1 MIYTSNAIINPS
13 FEIAGAGG
21 TDVFAWWVEA
31 FGDDGNVEMDSAQ
44 HYEGSYSCKITAT
57 STGAASPGVTIGVEV
72 EAGEVFDLS
81 FAVRG
86 DGTNNG
92 RFLVYDTTNSAN
104 VIALS
109 SVAHTAAS
117 WAVKTY
123 TVTVPAG
130 CERITLSLYTSGTGT
145 GGVTW
150 FDDVKLEKHFT
161 RMPLITRFGDTYA
174 TAEALPLGAAN
185 LPHGAGR
192 GTSTLLVLPS
202 GQSYDW
208 GRAEIL
214 PPPPAQA
221 IVIKGHHKADS
232 ESEMVTKAASLNALL
247 GVRSKLW
254 REYGD
259 GNVHWRW
266 ARCVEVTGNIAHD
279 QKLVHAEYQMV
290 FELDAG
296 PWHGQDR
303 SRTWTLSSGTNPAT
317 IVCRNYGNAPV
328 RDVKMTVTAGSADMT
343 TQVSVSHRVVRDAVA
358 ANGYTSWYVGGTIG
372 AGLALV
378 IDNSEG
384 TIKLDGADDYANMI
398 FDEGYQMVPDWFY
411 LEPGRNALVFTWAG
425 GGTGST
431 VLMEYEDGWL

>member
-21 TDVFAWWVEA
+21 ADVFAWWVEA
-31 FGDDGNVEMDSAQ
+31 YGDDGQVEMDSAQ
-44 HYEGSYSCKITAT
+44 RYEGSYSCKITAT

-86 DGTNNG
+86 DGANNG

-109 SVAHTAAS
+109 SVGHTAAS

-150 FDDVKLEKHFT
+150 FDDVKLQKHIT
-161 RMPLITRFGDTYA
+161 RMPVICGFGDTYA
-174 TAEALPLGAAN
+174 TMVDFPPYDAQV
-185 LPHGAGR
+185 PHGAGT
-192 GTSTLLVLPS
+192 GTSSRIILPG

-214 PPPPAQA
+214 PPPPAQDITIQGEWIA
-221 IVIKGHHKADS
+221 ADDA
-232 ESEMVTKAASLNALL
+232 EMARIDALINSLLN
-247 GVRSKLW
+247 VRSKLW
-254 REYGD
+254 REFGD
-259 GNVHWRW
+259 DNVHWRW
-266 ARCVEVTGNIAHD
+266 ARCVGVQGELSARENLYYATYT
-279 QKLVHAEYQMV
+279 LE
-290 FELDAG
+290 FECDAG

-303 SRTWTLSSGTNPAT
+303 SRTWTLSSGANPAT

-411 LEPGRNALVFTWAG
+411 FEPGRNSLVFTWAG

>member
-21 TDVFAWWVEA
+21 ADVFAWWVEA
-31 FGDDGNVEMDSAQ
+31 YGDDGQVEMDSAQ

-86 DGTNNG
+86 DGANNG

-109 SVAHTAAS
+109 SVGHTAAS

-150 FDDVKLEKHFT
+150 FDDVKLQKHIT
-161 RMPLITRFGDTYA
+161 RMPVICGFGDTYA
-174 TAEALPLGAAN
+174 TMVDFPPYDAQV
-185 LPHGAGR
+185 PHGAGT
-192 GTSTLLVLPS
+192 GTSSRIILPG

-214 PPPPAQA
+214 PPPPAQDITVQGEWIA
-221 IVIKGHHKADS
+221 ADDA
-232 ESEMVTKAASLNALL
+232 EMARIDALINSLLN
-247 GVRSKLW
+247 VRSKLW
-254 REYGD
+254 REFGD
-259 GNVHWRW
+259 DNVHWRW
-266 ARCVEVTGNIAHD
+266 ARCVGVQGELSARENLYYATYTLD
-279 QKLVHAEYQMV
+279 
-290 FELDAG
+290 FECDAG

-303 SRTWTLSSGTNPAT
+303 SRTWMLSSGANPAT

-411 LEPGRNALVFTWAG
+411 FEPGRNSLVFTWAG

>member
-1 MIYTSNAIINPS
+1 MIYTGNAIINPS

-21 TDVFAWWVEA
+21 ADVFAWWVEA
-31 FGDDGNVEMDSAQ
+31 YGDDGQVEMDSAQ

-57 STGAASPGVTIGVEV
+57 STGAVQPGVTTAAEV
-72 EAGEVFDLS
+72 TPGEVFDLS

-86 DGTNNG
+86 DGTNSG
-92 RFLVYDTTNSAN
+92 RLLVYDTTNSAN

-109 SVAHTAAS
+109 SVGHTAAS

-150 FDDVKLEKHFT
+150 FDDVKLQKHIT
-161 RMPLITRFGDTYA
+161 RMPVICGFGDTYA
-174 TAEALPLGAAN
+174 TMVDFPPYDAQV
-185 LPHGAGR
+185 PHGAGT
-192 GTSTLLVLPS
+192 GTSSRIILPG

-214 PPPPAQA
+214 PPPPAQDITIQGEWIA
-221 IVIKGHHKADS
+221 ADDA
-232 ESEMVTKAASLNALL
+232 EMARIDALINSLLN
-247 GVRSKLW
+247 VRSKLW
-254 REYGD
+254 REFGD
-259 GNVHWRW
+259 DNVHWRW
-266 ARCVEVTGNIAHD
+266 ARCVGVQGELSARENLYYATYTLD
-279 QKLVHAEYQMV
+279 
-290 FELDAG
+290 FECDAG

-303 SRTWTLSSGTNPAT
+303 SQTWTLSSGTNPAT

-343 TQVSVSHRVVRDAVA
+343 SQVSVSHRVVRDAVA
-358 ANGYTSWYVGGTIG
+358 ANGYTSWSVGGTIG

-411 LEPGRNALVFTWAG
+411 FEPGRNALVFTWAG

>member
-1 MIYTSNAIINPS
+1 MIYTSNAVINPS

-21 TDVFAWWVEA
+21 ADVFAWWVEA
-31 FGDDGNVEMDSAQ
+31 YGDDGQVEQDSAQ

-92 RFLVYDTTNSAN
+92 RFLVYDSTNSAN

-109 SVAHTAAS
+109 SVGHTAAS

-232 ESEMVTKAASLNALL
+232 ESEMVAKAASLNALL

-303 SRTWTLSSGTNPAT
+303 TRTWALSSGTNPAT

-328 RDVKMTVTAGSADMT
+328 TDFVMTVTAGSVDITAFEVD
-343 TQVSVSHRVVRDAVA
+343 HRVVRDAVGVG
-358 ANGYTSWYVGGTIG
+358 GYTSWEVAGTIA
-372 AGLALV
+372 AGSSLV
-378 IDNSEG
+378 IDNTQG
-384 TIKLDGADDYANMI
+384 TVLLAGADFYAAMSLLAQ
-398 FDEGYQMVPDWFY
+398 FHATPDWFY
-411 LEPGRNALVFTWAG
+411 LEPGRNAFVFSWAG

-431 VLMEYEDGWL
+431 VKVEYTDGWL

>member
-21 TDVFAWWVEA
+21 ADVFAWWVEA
-31 FGDDGNVEMDSAQ
+31 YGDDGQVEMDSAQ

-86 DGTNNG
+86 DGANNG

-109 SVAHTAAS
+109 SVGHTAAS

-150 FDDVKLEKHFT
+150 FDDVKLQKHIT
-161 RMPLITRFGDTYA
+161 RMPVICGFGDTYA
-174 TAEALPLGAAN
+174 TMVDFPPYDAQV
-185 LPHGAGR
+185 PHGAGT
-192 GTSTLLVLPS
+192 GTSSRIILPG

-214 PPPPAQA
+214 PPPPAQDITIRGEWIA
-221 IVIKGHHKADS
+221 TDDA
-232 ESEMVTKAASLNALL
+232 EMARIDALINSLLN
-247 GVRSKLW
+247 VRSKLW
-254 REYGD
+254 REFGD
-259 GNVHWRW
+259 DNVHWRW
-266 ARCVEVTGNIAHD
+266 ARCVGVQGELSARENLYYATYTLD
-279 QKLVHAEYQMV
+279 
-290 FELDAG
+290 FECDAG

-411 LEPGRNALVFTWAG
+411 FEPGRNSLVFTWAG